1 MNDRPQDPTPQDPGA
16 PDPAPLPGPTDPPPA
31 RRRGRRTLV
40 ALVAGVVVVVGG
52 GVALAFFTMR
62 GAPEQLV
69 SVVPAEADVF
79 VTVYLDPSAGQK
91 VNLLRLAGQF
101 PDLGKEQDLSGR
113 VDDLLDEGLADSG
126 LTHDDIRPWLGSE
139 LGLSV
144 DVGDDGTPHTAFLIA
159 TTDAEASQAA
169 LEKIADQDLQVH
181 DYDGVQVSVA
191 KDGQGAFGIVNDV
204 AVLATDETTVRRA
217 IDAAH
222 GTIPDISSS
231 RVYLDTVA
239 GLPEGKLGM
248 AFVNV
253 AGIVDQFGS
262 QTAASAAIGAGGL
275 TELDAIDGVGLS
287 LSAETDGMAL
297 DLTTNY
303 DPTKL
308 SKEQRDLLTAS
319 DHENATLAFV
329 PDDAFAVMAQ
339 EHMDT
344 ILKTTLDQ
352 VEQQTPD
359 AAASIDQAGIP
370 DLLAAMTGDVALEVG
385 PGTRGPVSGALL
397 VGTDD
402 PAQMLTFL
410 EGVAGYAS
418 RAVAQ
423 QGATAAQPEDLIAQ
437 MQGCMGTPKAVA
449 RCQQEIL
456 QGAAVPTP
464 TEPRPLGTEQYR
476 GVTISFI
483 DDPALAQLGLAPAYA
498 VLNGAGVIATSPDEI
513 HQVIDADAS
522 GQDVRTTSVYA
533 SATATVP
540 STESVFFLDVQGIAS
555 TVRENLPPEA
565 QAVYDRDV
573 APNLAPIT
581 AFVIGSESDEQHQRV
596 RMFLQ
601 IRVSKG

>member
-16 PDPAPLPGPTDPPPA
+16 PDPAPLPGPTDPTPA

-352 VEQQTPD
+352 IEQQTPD

-410 EGVAGYAS
+410 EGVARYAS
-418 RAVAQ
+418 GAVAQ

-437 MQGCMGTPKAVA
+437 MQGCTGTPKAVA

-513 HQVIDADAS
+513 HQVIDANAS

>member
-16 PDPAPLPGPTDPPPA
+16 PDPAPLPGPTDPTPA

-144 DVGDDGTPHTAFLIA
+144 DVGNDGTPHTAFLIA

-287 LSAETDGMAL
+287 LSAEADGMAL

-352 VEQQTPD
+352 IEQQTPA

-385 PGTRGPVSGALL
+385 PGSRGPVSGALL

-402 PAQMLTFL
+402 PELMGTFL
-410 EGVAGYAS
+410 EGAGVLAS
-418 RAVAQ
+418 QLVGQESATSAQ
-423 QGATAAQPEDLIAQ
+423 FAQLE
-437 MQGCMGTPKAVA
+437 GCTGTPKEIA
-449 RCQQEIL
+449 RCRQKAL
-456 QGAAVPTP
+456 QGLGVTPP
-464 TEPRPLGTEQYR
+464 TEPRPLATEQYQ
-476 GVTISFI
+476 GVEITYV
-483 DDPALAQLGLAPAYA
+483 DDPTLTEVGFAPAYA
-498 VLNGAGVIATSPDEI
+498 VVEGAGVIATSPDEI
-513 HQVIDADAS
+513 HQVIDANAS

-601 IRVSKG
+601 IRVPKG